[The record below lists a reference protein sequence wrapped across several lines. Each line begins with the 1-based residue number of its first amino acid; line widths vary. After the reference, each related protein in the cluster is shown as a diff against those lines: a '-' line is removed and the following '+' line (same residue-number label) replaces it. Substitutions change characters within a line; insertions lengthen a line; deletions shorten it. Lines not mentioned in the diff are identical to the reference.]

1 MQSQTRTLEL
11 RSLLIITI
19 LMVSMLLIG
28 YQFLTQL
35 TGDVFTSIP
44 VVDDIKEVYSL
55 YR

>member
-1 MQSQTRTLEL
+1 MQSQVRTLEL
-11 RSLLIITI
+11 RSLILITI
-19 LMVSMLLIG
+19 FMVCMLLLG

-44 VVDDIKEVYSL
+44 VVDDIEDVYSL

>member
-1 MQSQTRTLEL
+1 MQSQARTLEL
-11 RSLLIITI
+11 RSLIIITI

-35 TGDVFTSIP
+35 IGDVFTSIP
-44 VVDDIKEVYSL
+44 VVDDIEELYSL